1 MSIIS
6 KQKNGVYPN
15 SIVDEEWE
23 YLDPT
28 PDIHVLFLEFDDRFF
43 GSKLKSVVVKW
54 SPRMTVYTY
63 RLRIIC
69 LFL

>member
-6 KQKNGVYPN
+6 PKKTVTHFPN

-28 PDIHVLFLEFDDRFF
+28 PDIHVLFLQFNDRFF
-43 GSKLKSVVVKW
+43 NGKLASVVVKW
-54 SPRMTVYTY
+54 SPRMTV
-63 RLRIIC
+63 
-69 LFL
+69 